1 MSPHSPHNERTR
13 ASLGAA
19 FNSPGC
25 IIGATAATV
34 IGLVMLALAVRA
46 LFAPSGASA
55 TAAPAAFTST
65 PIFVVVQV
73 TPAPVTPALPAESP
87 TATPVPPVPSPTAL
101 PTAMPSPTPTSTPTP
116 LPTPTPTPTPIPLP
130 VWRNIGE
137 LGIVEYTLAT
147 EAEAKVEREGL
158 LQIFGTDKVILY
170 AVGRIKVGLDLTRLD
185 ERAIQR
191 SGAAITLTLPAV
203 SVLSVEM
210 LPEESRIRASER
222 SWLYSEYE
230 GLELAA
236 MARAQ
241 QQLIEMVRNNP
252 SMLSLAQE
260 LAELRL
266 REHLRSL
273 GFDAITIRSS
283 GQPGGAQR

>member
-1 MSPHSPHNERTR
+1 MSPQDKRAR
-13 ASLGAA
+13 ASLSAA

-25 IIGATAATV
+25 IIGAIAATV
-34 IGLVMLALAVRA
+34 IGLVMLSLSVRA
-46 LFAPSGASA
+46 LFTPPSGA
-55 TAAPAAFTST
+55 TRAAPPPAAFTST

-73 TPAPVTPALPAESP
+73 TPAPITPGLPPELP
-87 TATPVPPVPSPTAL
+87 TVAPIPPTSSPTAL
-101 PTAMPSPTPTSTPTP
+101 PTAMPSPTPTSTSTP
-116 LPTPTPTPTPIPLP
+116 PPTPTPTSTPVPLP

-170 AVGRIKVGLDLTRLD
+170 AVGRVRVGLDLTRLD
-185 ERAIQR
+185 ARAIQR

-203 SVLSVEM
+203 SVLSVQM
-210 LPEESRIRASER
+210 APEESRIRASER

-273 GFDAITIRSS
+273 GFAAITIRSS

>member
-1 MSPHSPHNERTR
+1 MATPGNRPSAGAR
-13 ASLGAA
+13 ARSIFGSTGCLIWAGVGTVVSLLLFAL
-19 FNSPGC
+19 F
-25 IIGATAATV
+25 V
-34 IGLVMLALAVRA
+34 RGLVTPPPRESPAND
-46 LFAPSGASA
+46 
-55 TAAPAAFTST
+55 APAVTAT
-65 PIFVVVQV
+65 PIVVVVQV
-73 TPAPVTPALPAESP
+73 TPAPVTPAPSPQPA
-87 TATPVPPVPSPTAL
+87 TTTPVPPTPSPTAL
-101 PTAMPSPTPTSTPTP
+101 PTEMPSPTPTSTPTP

-137 LGIVEYTLAT
+137 LAIVEYTLAT

-158 LQIFGTDKVILY
+158 LQIFGTDRVILY
-170 AVGRIKVGLDLTRLD
+170 AVGRVKVGLDLTRLN
-185 ERAIQR
+185 ERDIER
-191 SGAAITLTLPAV
+191 SGSAITLTLPAAR
-203 SVLSVEM
+203 VLSVEI

-222 SWLYSEYE
+222 SWIYSEYE

-241 QQLIEMVRNNP
+241 QQLADLVTNNP

-273 GFDAITIRSS
+273 GFNEIRIRVV
-283 GQPGGAQR
+283 GRR